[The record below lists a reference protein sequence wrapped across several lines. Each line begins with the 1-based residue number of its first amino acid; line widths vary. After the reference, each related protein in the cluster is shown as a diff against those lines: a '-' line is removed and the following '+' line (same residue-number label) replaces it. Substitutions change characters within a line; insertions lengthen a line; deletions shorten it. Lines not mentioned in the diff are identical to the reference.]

1 MGPVKLPDALLNEA
15 PADPAGPGRAP
26 QGAPTRRG
34 KVLVVDDEPMIIR
47 VIERV
52 LKPEHDLTAVGL
64 ASLAL
69 EKILAGERFDVILCD
84 LMMPEMTGM
93 ALHAELIR
101 LAPEQAGRMVFLSGG
116 AFTSEAREFLD
127 ASHRPRLEKPF
138 SAQALRALVNALVRS

>member
-1 MGPVKLPDALLNEA
+1 
-15 PADPAGPGRAP
+15 
-26 QGAPTRRG
+26 
-34 KVLVVDDEPMIIR
+34 MIIR

-127 ASHRPRLEKPF
+127 VCHRPRLEKPF